1 MELQDLFTKD
11 HEAFLHAFV
20 AVAKILCPT
29 AVYYKIEEARSV
41 TDAGSTG
48 GDVVVYGH
56 DVNGTEL
63 DVEVRTYDHP
73 TKGKQIVIEYKN
85 GEGGI
90 LYSYSYWFYSFN
102 WVGLKKLSN
111 I

>member
-1 MELQDLFTKD
+1 MGLQDIFTKD

-20 AVAKILCPT
+20 EVAHILCPT
-29 AVYYKIEEARSV
+29 AVYYKIEETRSIIGRGN
-41 TDAGSTG
+41 T

-56 DVNGTEL
+56 DVKGTEL

-85 GEGGI
+85 EEDGI
-90 LYSYSYWFYSFN
+90 SYSYSYWFYSFN
-102 WVGLKKLSN
+102 WEGLKKLSN

>member
-1 MELQDLFTKD
+1 MELQDIFTKD
-11 HEAFLHAFV
+11 HEAFLNAFV
-20 AVAKILCPT
+20 EVAKILCPT
-29 AVYYKIEEARSV
+29 AVYYKIEEVRDF
-41 TDAGSTG
+41 TETGST

-56 DVNGTEL
+56 DVDGTEL
-63 DVEVRTYDHP
+63 DVEVKTYDHP

-85 GEGGI
+85 EEDGI
-90 LYSYSYWFYSFN
+90 SYSYSHWFYSFN